1 MRVKSQISVA
11 ATYIM
16 YLGLIRWKII
26 KRIQNIIFPSVAS
39 PKTDMAERGPSKARF
54 GLKNPQLK
62 DFGWILAVLEVARSS
77 IHFNTGGGVKRNR
90 ERVWYFEDKMI
101 FQ

>member
-1 MRVKSQISVA
+1 MGSTGVKSQISIV

-26 KRIQNIIFPSVAS
+26 KRIQKINFPSVAS
-39 PKTDMAERGPSKARF
+39 PKTDMAERGPRKARF

-62 DFGWILAVLEVARSS
+62 DFGWILAVLELARSS
-77 IHFNTGGGVKRNR
+77 IHFNTGG
-90 ERVWYFEDKMI
+90 
-101 FQ
+101 

>member
-1 MRVKSQISVA
+1 
-11 ATYIM
+11 M

-26 KRIQNIIFPSVAS
+26 KRIQKINFPSVAS

-62 DFGWILAVLEVARSS
+62 DFGWILAVLEVEKSSVCFKAR
-77 IHFNTGGGVKRNR
+77 GGGVKKNFLKSISI
-90 ERVWYFEDKMI
+90 YA
-101 FQ
+101 